1 MYILSQEEI
10 MENLIKKAKKGD
22 EEAFFNLIEINK
34 ISLYKAGRAI
44 LNNDE
49 DVADAIQET
58 VISAYRNIKSLK
70 NDSYFKT
77 WLTKILINKCKDIMS
92 KNKETV
98 ILDDYVEEGY
108 IQEFLS
114 EFEIEDLLNDL
125 SKEQKLVV
133 SLYYISQFNTREIS
147 EILKEPEGTIKSRIS
162 RAKTKLRE
170 SFAMR

>member
-1 MYILSQEEI
+1 

-22 EEAFFNLIEINK
+22 EEAFFNLMEINK

-77 WLTKILINKCKDIMS
+77 WLTKILINKCKDIIS

-114 EFEIEDLLNDL
+114 KFEIEDMLNDL

-162 RAKTKLRE
+162 RAKIKLRQ

>member
-1 MYILSQEEI
+1 

-22 EEAFFNLIEINK
+22 EEAFFNLMEINK

-49 DVADAIQET
+49 DVSDAIQET

-77 WLTKILINKCKDIMS
+77 WLTKILINKCKDIIS

-114 EFEIEDLLNDL
+114 EFEIEEMLNNL

-162 RAKTKLRE
+162 RAKIKLRQ

>member
-1 MYILSQEEI
+1 

-22 EEAFFNLIEINK
+22 EEAFFNLMEINK

-58 VISAYRNIKSLK
+58 VIAAYRNIKSLK

-77 WLTKILINKCKDIMS
+77 WLTKILINKCKDIIS

-108 IQEFLS
+108 VQEFLS
-114 EFEIEDLLNDL
+114 KFEIEDMLNDL

-162 RAKTKLRE
+162 RAKIKLRQ

>member
-1 MYILSQEEI
+1 MYILNQEEI

-22 EEAFFNLIEINK
+22 EEAFFNLMEINK

-77 WLTKILINKCKDIMS
+77 WLTKILINKCKDIIA

-114 EFEIEDLLNDL
+114 KFEIEDMLNDL

-162 RAKTKLRE
+162 RAKIKLRQ

>member
-1 MYILSQEEI
+1 
-10 MENLIKKAKKGD
+10 MENLIKKAKTGD
-22 EEAFFNLIEINK
+22 EEAFFNLMEINK

-77 WLTKILINKCKDIMS
+77 WLTKILINKCKDIIS

-114 EFEIEDLLNDL
+114 KFEIEDMLNDL

-162 RAKTKLRE
+162 RAKIKLRQ

>member
-1 MYILSQEEI
+1 

-22 EEAFFNLIEINK
+22 EEAFFNLMEINK

-58 VISAYRNIKSLK
+58 VIAAYRNIKSLK

-77 WLTKILINKCKDIMS
+77 WLTKILINKCKDIIS

-108 IQEFLS
+108 VQEFLS
-114 EFEIEDLLNDL
+114 KIEIEDMLNDL

-162 RAKTKLRE
+162 RAKIKLRQ

>member
-1 MYILSQEEI
+1 

-22 EEAFFNLIEINK
+22 EEAFFNLMEINK

-77 WLTKILINKCKDIMS
+77 WLTKILINKCKDIIA

-114 EFEIEDLLNDL
+114 KFEIEDMLNDL

-162 RAKTKLRE
+162 RAKIKLRQ

>member
-1 MYILSQEEI
+1 M
-10 MENLIKKAKKGD
+10 IKKAKKGD
-22 EEAFFNLIEINK
+22 EEAFFNLMEINK

-77 WLTKILINKCKDIMS
+77 WLTKILINKCKDIIS

-114 EFEIEDLLNDL
+114 KFEIEDMLNDL

-162 RAKTKLRE
+162 RAKIKLRQ

>member
-1 MYILSQEEI
+1 

-22 EEAFFNLIEINK
+22 EQPFFNLMEINK

-77 WLTKILINKCKDIMS
+77 WLTKILINKCKDIIS

-114 EFEIEDLLNDL
+114 KFEIEDMLNDL

-162 RAKTKLRE
+162 RAKIKLRQ

>member
-1 MYILSQEEI
+1 

-22 EEAFFNLIEINK
+22 EEAFFNLMEINK

-58 VISAYRNIKSLK
+58 VIAAYRNIKYLK

-77 WLTKILINKCKDIMS
+77 WLTKILINKCKDIIS

-114 EFEIEDLLNDL
+114 KFEIEDMLNDL

-162 RAKTKLRE
+162 RAKIKLRQ

>member
-1 MYILSQEEI
+1 

-22 EEAFFNLIEINK
+22 EEAFFNLMEINK

-77 WLTKILINKCKDIMS
+77 WLTKILINKCKDIIS

-114 EFEIEDLLNDL
+114 KFEIEDMLNDL

-162 RAKTKLRE
+162 RAKIKLRQN
-170 SFAMR
+170 FAIR

>member
-1 MYILSQEEI
+1 

-22 EEAFFNLIEINK
+22 EEAFFNLMEINK

-77 WLTKILINKCKDIMS
+77 WLTKILINKCKNIIA

-114 EFEIEDLLNDL
+114 KFEIEDMLNDL

-133 SLYYISQFNTREIS
+133 SLYYYLCITFVVY
-147 EILKEPEGTIKSRIS
+147 IL
-162 RAKTKLRE
+162 
-170 SFAMR
+170 F

>member
-1 MYILSQEEI
+1 

-22 EEAFFNLIEINK
+22 EEAFFNLMEINK

-77 WLTKILINKCKDIMS
+77 WLTKILINKCKDIIS

-114 EFEIEDLLNDL
+114 KFEIEDMLNDL

-162 RAKTKLRE
+162 RAKIKLTQN
-170 SFAMR
+170 FAIR

>member
-1 MYILSQEEI
+1 

-22 EEAFFNLIEINK
+22 EEAFFNLMEINK

-77 WLTKILINKCKDIMS
+77 WLTKILINKCKDIIS

-114 EFEIEDLLNDL
+114 KFEIEDMLNDL

-133 SLYYISQFNTREIS
+133 SLYCISQFNTREIS

-162 RAKTKLRE
+162 RAKIKLRQ

>member
-1 MYILSQEEI
+1 

-22 EEAFFNLIEINK
+22 EEAFFNLMEINK

-49 DVADAIQET
+49 DVADTIQET

-77 WLTKILINKCKDIMS
+77 WLTKILINKCKDIIS

-114 EFEIEDLLNDL
+114 KFEIEDMLNDL

-162 RAKTKLRE
+162 RAKIKLRQ

>member
-1 MYILSQEEI
+1 
-10 MENLIKKAKKGD
+10 MENLIKEAKKGD
-22 EEAFFNLIEINK
+22 EDAFFKLIEINK

-58 VISAYRNIKSLK
+58 IISAYRNIKSLK
-70 NDSYFKT
+70 DDSYFKT
-77 WLTKILINKCKDIMS
+77 WLTKILINKCKDIIH

-98 ILDDYVEEGY
+98 KLDDYVEEGY
-108 IQEFLS
+108 IQDFLS
-114 EFEIEDLLNDL
+114 EFEIEDMLNDL

-162 RAKTKLRE
+162 RAKVKLRE

>member
-1 MYILSQEEI
+1 
-10 MENLIKKAKKGD
+10 MEKLIKKAKKGD
-22 EEAFFNLIEINK
+22 EEAFFKLIEINK

-70 NDSYFKT
+70 DDSYFKT
-77 WLTKILINKCKDIMS
+77 WLTKILINKCKDIIS

-98 ILDDYVEEGY
+98 ILSDYAEEGY

-114 EFEIEDLLNDL
+114 EFEIEDMLNDL
-125 SKEQKLVV
+125 SKEQKLVM

-162 RAKTKLRE
+162 RAKTKLRK

>member
-1 MYILSQEEI
+1 

-22 EEAFFNLIEINK
+22 EEAFFNLMEINK

-77 WLTKILINKCKDIMS
+77 WLTKILINKCKDIIS

-114 EFEIEDLLNDL
+114 KFEIEDMLNDL
-125 SKEQKLVV
+125 SKEQRLVV
-133 SLYYISQFNTREIS
+133 SLYYISQFNTKEIS

-162 RAKTKLRE
+162 RAKIKLRQ

>member
-1 MYILSQEEI
+1 

-22 EEAFFNLIEINK
+22 EEAFFNLMEINK

-77 WLTKILINKCKDIMS
+77 WLTKILINKCKDIIS

-114 EFEIEDLLNDL
+114 KFEIEDMLNDL
-125 SKEQKLVV
+125 SKEQRLVV

-162 RAKTKLRE
+162 RAKIKLRQ

>member
-1 MYILSQEEI
+1 

-22 EEAFFNLIEINK
+22 EEAFFNLMEINK

-49 DVADAIQET
+49 DVTDAIQET

-77 WLTKILINKCKDIMS
+77 WLTKILINKCKDIIS

-114 EFEIEDLLNDL
+114 KFEIEDMLNDL

-162 RAKTKLRE
+162 RAKIKLRQ

>member
-1 MYILSQEEI
+1 

>member
-1 MYILSQEEI
+1 

-22 EEAFFNLIEINK
+22 EEAFFKLIEINK
-34 ISLYKAGRAI
+34 NSLYKAGKSI

-70 NDSYFKT
+70 DNSYFKT
-77 WLTKILINKCKDIMS
+77 WLTKILINKCKDIIS
-92 KNKETV
+92 KNKDT
-98 ILDDYVEEGY
+98 ILLNEYVEEGY
-108 IQEFLS
+108 IQEFLNK
-114 EFEIEDLLNDL
+114 FEIEDMLSKL

-133 SLYYISQFNTREIS
+133 SLYYISQFSTREIS

-162 RAKTKLRE
+162 RAKRKLRE
-170 SFAMR
+170 NFAMR